1 MWYKRVK
8 NKTQHFKE
16 NFLKNTAF
24 FFYLRFLSIFFLFF
38 YLRKWF
44 LITSIYV
51 DFIESFLVLSF
62 EFNYKFMNNIRYV
75 KKYRYNDIESI
86 IKHSFAL

>member
-1 MWYKRVK
+1 M
-8 NKTQHFKE
+8 
-16 NFLKNTAF
+16 
-24 FFYLRFLSIFFLFF
+24 
-38 YLRKWF
+38 
-44 LITSIYV
+44 SIYV

-75 KKYRYNDIESI
+75 KKNRYNDIESI

>member
-8 NKTQHFKE
+8 NKNQHFKDI
-16 NFLKNTAF
+16 FKKRTAF
-24 FFYLRFLSIFFLFF
+24 FLINGFCPFFVFF

-44 LITSIYV
+44 LIMSIYV

-75 KKYRYNDIESI
+75 KKKIDITI
-86 IKHSFAL
+86 